1 MEVAML
7 PIRFSSMPTDEARAY
22 QAGAADANGQTPE
35 RHISDGDGVPCRHCQ
50 RDVAAGEPYLILA
63 YRPFP
68 ELQPYA
74 EVGPI
79 FLHAEPCERYP
90 STDEAPPMFMKPGR
104 RYLLK
109 GYRASDRIFYGT
121 GEIVEPHDVTAA
133 AARILARP
141 DVAYVHVRSALNNC
155 FQCRIDRA

>member
-1 MEVAML
+1 MHG
-7 PIRFSSMPTDEARAY
+7 IQFTSMSTDEVRAY
-22 QAGAADANGQTPE
+22 RAGAPDTNGQAPE

-50 RDVAAGEPYLILA
+50 RDVAAGEPFLILA

-68 ELQPYA
+68 EAQPYA

-79 FLHAEPCERYP
+79 FLHAEPCERY
-90 STDEAPPMFMKPGR
+90 APIGATPTMFMRPGR

-109 GYRASDRIFYGT
+109 GYRANDRICYGT
-121 GEIVEPHDVTAA
+121 GQIVEPSEVAD
-133 AARILARP
+133 AARGILERP

>member
-1 MEVAML
+1 ML
-7 PIRFSSMPTDEARAY
+7 PIQFTSMPTEVARAY
-22 QAGAADANGQTPE
+22 QSGALDANGQAPE

-68 ELQPYA
+68 DPQPYA

-90 STDEAPPMFMKPGR
+90 STADAPSMFIDHGR

-109 GYRASDRIFYGT
+109 GYRPDDRIFYGL
-121 GEIVEPHDVTAA
+121 GQIVEGKDVTTAA
-133 AARILARP
+133 SRILERP
-141 DVAYVHVRSALNNC
+141 GVAYVHVRSALNNC
-155 FQCRIDRA
+155 FQCRVDRA